1 MKIELV
7 IRKIKE
13 MIKEEKPF
21 LDKVTSKNAFKV
33 LISCLLS
40 LRTKDQITKKAVQRF
55 FKRFKTLKSIEKA
68 SIKEIEKVI
77 FPVGFYRTKAKRI
90 KELVYRLIK
99 EYKGKVPDK
108 KEELL
113 KLKGVGNKCANL
125 ILSLVF
131 KKPEICVDTH
141 VHRISNRLG
150 WVKTKTPQ
158 QTERELKKVLPIKF
172 WREINWILVSFG
184 QKICRPLK
192 PKCEICK
199 INKECEFFKRKS

>member
-1 MKIELV
+1 MKIENA
-7 IRKIKE
+7 IKKIKE

-21 LDKVTSKNAFKV
+21 LDKITPKSGFKV

-40 LRTKDQITKKAVQRF
+40 VRTKDEITKKATQRF
-55 FKRFKTLKSIEKA
+55 FKKFKTLENIEKA
-68 SIKEIEKVI
+68 DTKEIEKII
-77 FPVGFYRTKAKRI
+77 FPVGFYRTKAQRI
-90 KELVYRLIK
+90 KEITHTLIK
-99 EYKGKVPDK
+99 DYKGRIPDR

-113 KLKGVGNKCANL
+113 KLKGIGNKCANL

-150 WVKTKTPQ
+150 WVKTKTSQ
-158 QTERELKKVLPIKF
+158 QTEKELKKVLPIKF
-172 WREINWILVSFG
+172 WREINHILVSFG

-199 INKECEFFKRKS
+199 INRECNFLKRR